1 MMHGRMDEMTG
12 MMMGMGL
19 IGLLVLLLALLGIGA
34 MVKYVFFR

>member
-1 MMHGRMDEMTG
+1 MMHGRMDEMTW

>member
-1 MMHGRMDEMTG
+1 MDEMTG